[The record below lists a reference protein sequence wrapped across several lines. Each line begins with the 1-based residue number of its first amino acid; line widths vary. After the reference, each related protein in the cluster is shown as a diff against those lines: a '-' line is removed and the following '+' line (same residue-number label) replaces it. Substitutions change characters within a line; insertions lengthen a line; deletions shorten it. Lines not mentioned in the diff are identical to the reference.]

1 MLPGELKPIL
11 SGLLLPPA
19 GPLLLVAL
27 GLLVAAARK
36 GLGLFLAFLGAAGLW
51 LLSCQ
56 AVAVWLSGAL
66 LPAYAPLTPEQAR
79 ISGAQA
85 IVVLG
90 GGTNTNAHEYGS
102 AQPGNASAER
112 LRYGLF
118 LAKATS
124 LPVAYS
130 GGVGWAG
137 SPDAPAEAAAASTYA
152 SMAGQPLRWS
162 EGASRDTREN
172 AQRLKEMLQP
182 QGVRKILLVTHAW
195 HMPRSRHHFMEAGF
209 DVVPAPMGFIGPMD
223 RDLLEWLPS
232 AHGLTSSRQVLREAL
247 ANFLVALTGPT

>member
-11 SGLLLPPA
+11 AGFLLPPA

-27 GLLVAAARK
+27 GLLVAVARK
-36 GLGLFLAFLGAAGLW
+36 RLGLFLAFAGVAGLW

-56 AVAVWLSGAL
+56 AVAIWLSGAL
-66 LPAYAPLTPEQAR
+66 LPAYPHITPQQAEA
-79 ISGAQA
+79 SGAQA

-112 LRYGLF
+112 LRYALF
-118 LAKATS
+118 LAKATG

-152 SMAGQPLRWS
+152 QLAGQPLRWS

-172 AQRLKEMLQP
+172 AQRLQEMLQP
-182 QGVRKILLVTHAW
+182 HGVRRILLVTHAW
-195 HMPRSRHHFMEAGF
+195 HMPRSVRHFMAAGF
-209 DVVPAPMGFIGPMD
+209 DVVPAPMGFTGPVD
-223 RDLLEWLPS
+223 RDLLEWIPS

-247 ANFLVALTGPT
+247 ANAVDRT